1 MKQVIILAAKYFLE
15 AQLLPRCD
23 TVNTAATQWTD
34 WGKVFEEE
42 ARMSRPQYHP

>member
-23 TVNTAATQWTD
+23 TVNAATHWAD

-42 ARMSRPQYHP
+42 ARMSQPQCHP